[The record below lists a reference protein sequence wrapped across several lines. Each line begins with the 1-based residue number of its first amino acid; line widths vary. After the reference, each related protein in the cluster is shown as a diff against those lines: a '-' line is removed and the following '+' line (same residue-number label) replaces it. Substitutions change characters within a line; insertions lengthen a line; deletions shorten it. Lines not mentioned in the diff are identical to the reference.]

1 MTTPQPSPP
10 QPPPGPAGG
19 QDDSERIAR
28 LEAHQQTVDGKLDKI
43 LEAIK
48 PGGGAA
54 DPVTQPAAAPAAA
67 PDIGEQMRQAVRDV
81 AAEQA
86 SAAPA
91 QPPTETPPR
100 EIGVKGKTRLQG
112 RLFGKDPAS

>member
-48 PGGGAA
+48 PGDGA

-86 SAAPA
+86 SAQPA
-91 QPPTETPPR
+91 QPPPEIPPR
-100 EIGVKGKTRLQG
+100 EIGVKGKTRLQQ
-112 RLFGKDPAS
+112 RIFGKDPGS